1 MFPEDSDKTP
11 DDVGAKA
18 EGDTR
23 LGQAP
28 RRIVLRCR
36 GVWSHNVITVQ
47 DATRESEITCR
58 Q

>member
-11 DDVGAKA
+11 DDVRAKA

-28 RRIVLRCR
+28 RRIVLRYR

>member
-11 DDVGAKA
+11 DDVRAKA

-47 DATRESEITCR
+47 DATRESEITC
-58 Q
+58 